1 MRNEIF
7 DILIEKFKANGY
19 HLYMIGGTSRDFLLG
34 IYFTDYDFVTDATP
48 EQMKT
53 FIPEANYRFE
63 QYGSVRLKVNGIK
76 TDITTLRI
84 EKGYADH
91 RHPNKIE
98 FTTKLE
104 EDVVRRDFTINAL
117 YIDENMN
124 TIDLVNG
131 VEDLNNKIIRFI
143 GDPYARIKEDPL
155 RILRAERFKD
165 KLGFRFEKETEKAIN
180 ELHYLIEELNPEKVK
195 EEIRKRKD

>member
-1 MRNEIF
+1 MENIVFFMRDKIF
-7 DILIEKFKANGY
+7 DLLIDKFKSNGF

-34 IYFTDYDFVTDATP
+34 INYTDYDFVTDATP

-63 QYGSVRLKVNGIK
+63 KYGSVRLKVDGVK

-84 EKGYADH
+84 EHGYLDF

-104 EDVVRRDFTINAL
+104 EDVIRRDFTINAL
-117 YIDENMN
+117 YINENME

-131 VEDLNNKIIRFI
+131 VSDLNNKIIRFI
-143 GDPYARIKEDPL
+143 FFA
-155 RILRAERFKD
+155 
-165 KLGFRFEKETEKAIN
+165 FRLFF
-180 ELHYLIEELNPEKVK
+180 
-195 EEIRKRKD
+195 